1 MPQQTNSDNLQE
13 KLEEVREKEAEE
25 RAKKTAQKSD
35 LPYLDLSARPIDQEA
50 LAIVKEETARG
61 ASLAVFQS
69 ENEKNLKV
77 AVFDPQAPNT
87 QKIIEDLK
95 KWN

>member
-35 LPYLDLSARPIDQEA
+35 LPYLDLSARPID
-50 LAIVKEETARG
+50 K
-61 ASLAVFQS
+61 
-69 ENEKNLKV
+69 
-77 AVFDPQAPNT
+77 
-87 QKIIEDLK
+87 
-95 KWN
+95 